1 MFTLQVV
8 RLKQYNIKRV
18 EKYFCMSK
26 VECYHFTAKRPI
38 ILSKWMP
45 QTAIPIVYYLYLLM
59 HWLNMRTHTLVYM
72 VHQPG
77 CGRVTEPRL
86 SEV

>member
-1 MFTLQVV
+1 
-8 RLKQYNIKRV
+8 
-18 EKYFCMSK
+18 
-26 VECYHFTAKRPI
+26 
-38 ILSKWMP
+38 MP
-45 QTAIPIVYYLYLLM
+45 QTAIPIVYYLYLFM